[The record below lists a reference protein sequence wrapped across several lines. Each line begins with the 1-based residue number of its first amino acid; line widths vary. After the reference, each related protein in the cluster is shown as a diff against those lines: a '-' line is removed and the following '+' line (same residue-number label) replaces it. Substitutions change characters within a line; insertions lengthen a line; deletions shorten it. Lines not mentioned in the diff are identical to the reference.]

1 MKELIKLKKD
11 ELLLNQKRSFDV
23 KSLNPYF
30 LEIILNEKK
39 ELMKNIPLEKRSF
52 DKLNTIGKYMKDFNS
67 GILDDEIDEDD
78 EKNEDEHKNEH
89 KKSRIYLDL
98 KKNLHQN
105 DQFLLRLCDVENKIG
120 FIALRLIIAIVYI
133 LANDLLQEEKNEIAK
148 YEKMKK
154 IIQFYFEN
162 NARQLRSK
170 KMLENLELENL
181 YWTDDWH
188 TRFSEI
194 SNLADAFFK
203 NNQKTFEN
211 KFSKKTFNE
220 YEKISLL
227 WTFENKSNPKFSV
240 TRKIP
245 VLNITSTYLCKTFIP
260 QSSIGIPVTLQKIFF
275 TINYLVEYLKKEL
288 IQRRKTKNKILKKS
302 KFQKKLT
309 KNIFI

>member
-1 MKELIKLKKD
+1 M
-11 ELLLNQKRSFDV
+11 R
-23 KSLNPYF
+23 
-30 LEIILNEKK
+30 KK

-98 KKNLHQN
+98 KNLHQN

-133 LANDLLQEEKNEIAK
+133 LGNDLLQEEKDEIAK

-203 NNQKTFEN
+203 NNRETFEN

-260 QSSIGIPVTLQKIFF
+260 QSSIGIPVTLQKIFIYNQLF
-275 TINYLVEYLKKEL
+275 GGIFEERIDSKKNNKKQDIKEIEISKKINEKYFYLNEISIE
-288 IQRRKTKNKILKKS
+288 NDKIW
-302 KFQKKLT
+302 F
-309 KNIFI
+309 FF